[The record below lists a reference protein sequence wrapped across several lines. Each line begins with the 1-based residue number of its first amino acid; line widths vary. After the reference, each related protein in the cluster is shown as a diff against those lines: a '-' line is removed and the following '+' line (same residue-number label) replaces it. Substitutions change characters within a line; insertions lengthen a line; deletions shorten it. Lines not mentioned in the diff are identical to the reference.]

1 MTIRDIKTLKNRR
14 QRVDLTGP
22 DGNVFVLMALA
33 NKWAREL
40 ALDDER
46 IIADMKSSNYEHA
59 VDVMEREFGEHVD
72 FYR

>member
-22 DGNVFVLMALA
+22 EGNVLFLMALA
-33 NKWAREL
+33 EVWAGDL
-40 ALDDER
+40 GLDAER

-59 VDVMEREFGEHVD
+59 VEVMEREFGEHVD

>member
-1 MTIRDIKTLKNRR
+1 MTIRDIKTLQNRR

-22 DGNVFVLMALA
+22 EGNVHFLMALA
-33 NKWAREL
+33 EKWAGDL
-40 ALDDER
+40 GLDAEQ
-46 IIADMKSSNYEHA
+46 IIADMKSGNYEHA